1 MELSDGQIERYSR
14 NMLLPQVGTT
24 GQRKLLSSKI
34 LVIGAGGLGSP
45 ALLYLAAAGVGTI
58 GIVDGDCV
66 DISNLQRQIIH
77 SIGDLQKPK
86 VVSAAD
92 KIAQLNPDITIKTYN
107 EIVTK
112 DNIYPIIEAYDFVI
126 DGTDNFPTKFLI
138 NDACVLKQKP
148 FSHAGIIRFQGTTFT
163 YVPGSNCYRCVFD
176 KPPPPGLIP
185 TCAEA
190 GILGV
195 VAGIIG
201 TIQATEALKW
211 VLEIGNLLTNRVLV
225 FDALEMNFREVKLK
239 KNVKCVICGVEPTI
253 TELQDYAQ
261 PTCDLKSRN

>member
-14 NMLLPQVGTT
+14 NMLLPQVGAA
-24 GQRKLLSSKI
+24 GQQKLLSSKI

-45 ALLYLAAAGVGTI
+45 ALLYLAAAGVGSI
-58 GIVDGDCV
+58 GIIDGDCV
-66 DISNLQRQIIH
+66 DLSNLQRQVVH
-77 SIGDLQKPK
+77 TIGDLQKPK
-86 VVSAAD
+86 VISAAN
-92 KIAQLNPDITIKTYN
+92 KIRQLNPDVAINTYDQV
-107 EIVTK
+107 VTRE
-112 DNIYPIIEAYDFVI
+112 NIYPILDAYDFVI

-148 FSHAGIIRFQGTTFT
+148 YSHAGIIRFQGTTFT
-163 YVPGSNCYRCVFD
+163 YVPGCNCYRCVFD
-176 KPPPPGLIP
+176 KPPPPGLVP

-211 VLEIGNLLTNRVLV
+211 VLGIGNLLTNRVLV
-225 FDALEMNFREVKLK
+225 FDALEMNFREVKLQ
-239 KNVKCVICGVEPTI
+239 KNSKCAICGDEPTI
-253 TELQDYAQ
+253 TQLQEYTQ
-261 PTCDLKSRN
+261 TTCGLKIGN